1 MSTEDLEREIIL
13 LREKSHKLSNLAVD
27 HENRLL
33 ILEEDMYEQSN
44 TLKAVRDSL
53 LVLQGQSKILKWLL
67 GVVTAILVS
76 VVTKGISL

>member
-27 HENRLL
+27 HENRIL
-33 ILEEDMYEQSN
+33 ILETDMYEQSN

-67 GVVTAILVS
+67 GVATAILVS
-76 VVTKGISL
+76 VVSKGISL